1 MTLSMASIYLAGL
14 WITSG
19 LLATIAALNTKMSF
33 HGSSVWYI
41 GSDEPAVG
49 THLILLLQLV
59 MIFVSFVMCVKLY
72 RHRRRVI
79 PVQVG
84 VTIRFTSQIYSLHLS
99 ASKFLKDH

>member
-1 MTLSMASIYLAGL
+1 MASIYLAGL

-19 LLATIAALNTKMSF
+19 LLATVDALSTKMSF
-33 HGSSVWYI
+33 HGPKVWPI
-41 GSDEPAVG
+41 GSHEAAIG
-49 THLILLLQLV
+49 IHLILLLQLL

-84 VTIRFTSQIYSLHLS
+84 VTIRFTSQI
-99 ASKFLKDH
+99 